1 MRIKLVL
8 EGKKRT
14 MKARGGT
21 TVTHLLKE
29 LGINRE
35 TVLVRKN
42 GKICV
47 EDEKIREGD
56 EVEII
61 KAISGG

>member
-8 EGKKRT
+8 EGKRRT

-21 TVTHLLKE
+21 AVTHLLKE

-42 GKICV
+42 GEICV
-47 EDEKIREGD
+47 EDEEIKEGD
-56 EVEII
+56 EIEII

>member
-8 EGKKRT
+8 DGKERT

-21 TVTHLLKE
+21 AVTHLLRD

-35 TVLVRKN
+35 TVLIRKN
-42 GKICV
+42 GDICV
-47 EDEKIREGD
+47 DEEKIKEGD
-56 EVEII
+56 EIEII